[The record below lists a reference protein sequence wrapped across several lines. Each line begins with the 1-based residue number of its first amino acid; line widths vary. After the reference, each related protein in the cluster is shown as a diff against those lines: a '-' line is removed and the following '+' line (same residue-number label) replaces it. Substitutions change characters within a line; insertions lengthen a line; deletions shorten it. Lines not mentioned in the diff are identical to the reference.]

1 MRWTLSSPH
10 RLLSINR
17 KLSSSRAACNRG
29 DARFPPTSLSWSHR
43 GQCQPAIFGTWDVSL
58 PLLITLAHVPK
69 CVFRAWSARGCWDQF
84 DDANVSSASGTFYR
98 SNLKLKV
105 ATRARYVSGW
115 SPTRPTDRRSV
126 AHLADWS
133 LITRHPFHHLHGTRN
148 KSKSTPSLTQGL
160 SSIRRLS
167 IIPEWHGRCRLS
179 QEMRIPDQDGRPLVS
194 ENDPF
199 VPLCRRKFRETLH
212 SKKPFCWSVAKGPLC
227 EQTTRRSLRLGNQ

>member
-1 MRWTLSSPH
+1 MFVIPYKSIAPPRQARIWERKGNGSGHGKPHGASGKLQPESNEMDPVTPH

-105 ATRARYVSGW
+105 AARARYVSGW

-133 LITRHPFHHLHGTRN
+133 LITRHPFHHRHGTRN

-194 ENDPF
+194 E
-199 VPLCRRKFRETLH
+199 K
-212 SKKPFCWSVAKGPLC
+212 
-227 EQTTRRSLRLGNQ
+227 